1 VHDDATPRFI
11 RILPSGGNDITNALV
26 SELTLSVDDA
36 EAQKRVVGL
45 QPEGAS
51 IEAGAAT
58 IIEQRA
64 RAFIDDV
71 RRSLDF
77 YQSGQDQAKIARVL
91 VTGGGSRLPR
101 LAERLAT
108 ALRLPVEEGQ
118 SFARIKVSDD
128 IRLTDEQLASASQV
142 AATVVGLALEP

>member
-1 VHDDATPRFI
+1 V
-11 RILPSGGNDITNALV
+11 
-26 SELTLSVDDA
+26 
-36 EAQKRVVGL
+36 
-45 QPEGAS
+45 
-51 IEAGAAT
+51 EAGAAT
-58 IIEQRA
+58 VIEQRA

-77 YQSGQDQAKIARVL
+77 YQSGQDHAKIARVL
-91 VTGGGSRLPR
+91 ITGGASRLPR

-128 IRLTDEQLASASQV
+128 IRLTDEQLAAASQV